1 MIRLGFV
8 GCGGIMQEHYK
19 HLSAMSGIKM
29 AGHCDIIK
37 ERAESAAS
45 RFGGDAFTE
54 FESMYDKVKPQAVY
68 VAVPPYA
75 HCARIM
81 DRDTGGME
89 EGAAERGIH
98 LFIEKPIAINRET
111 AKRIEAAVRKAK
123 IITSVGYCFRYY
135 NTIETARQIL
145 NGKPV
150 SLIRGSWN
158 GGMPGV
164 WWWRRMDK
172 SGGQI
177 VEQTTHMFD
186 LMRYLCG
193 EVAEVYAVTSE
204 ETDVRFE
211 ANRLKQ
217 LQAKQQTSVALRI
230 VSKGVDDHVRKK
242 MVIAGANAVVSPAAI
257 GGLRMVSELLRPAT
271 TGFLDTMLR
280 QRTSV
285 RFDELVVGKGSQLS
299 GKTLAEADLRQIA
312 DALVVAAR
320 HPGQESFIYN
330 PKADF
335 LLEPDCVI
343 VVLAQVAE
351 VDKVRPLFAG
361 QA

>member
-1 MIRLGFV
+1 MIKLGFV

-37 ERAESAAS
+37 ERAESASS

-54 FESMYDKVKPQAVY
+54 FEAMYDKVKPQAVY

-75 HCARIM
+75 HC
-81 DRDTGGME
+81 GME
-89 EGAAERGIH
+89 EAAAERGIH

-193 EVAEVYAVTSE
+193 EVAEVYAAASTGCMTKIENFNVHDSSVVAMRMKSGASATITSSCVCNHGGGVTLE
-204 ETDVRFE
+204 IVTPE
-211 ANRLKQ
+211 ATTL
-217 LQAKQQTSVALRI
+217 
-230 VSKGVDDHVRKK
+230 
-242 MVIAGANAVVSPAAI
+242 IAGGAVTVKEAGKVTEHQASVNMYEEESKVFIEAI
-257 GGLRMVSELLRPAT
+257 R
-271 TGFLDTMLR
+271 TGK
-280 QRTSV
+280 RTRIKS
-285 RFDELVVGKGSQLS
+285 SY
-299 GKTLAEADLRQIA
+299 A
-312 DALVVAAR
+312 DALKTFLVTFAAN
-320 HPGQESFIYN
+320 ESIQSGL
-330 PKADF
+330 PVK
-335 LLEPDCVI
+335 P
-343 VVLAQVAE
+343 
-351 VDKVRPLFAG
+351 
-361 QA
+361 

>member
-1 MIRLGFV
+1 MIKLGFV

-19 HLSAMSGIKM
+19 HLSAMSARMSAHNTGGIKM

-54 FESMYDKVKPQAVY
+54 FEAMYDKVKPQAVY

-75 HCARIM
+75 HCARIT
-81 DRDTGGME
+81 DQHTGGME
-89 EGAAERGIH
+89 EAAAERGIH

-193 EVAEVYAVTSE
+193 EVAEVYAAASTGCMTKIENFNVHDSSVVAMRMKSGASATITSSCVCNHGGGVTLE
-204 ETDVRFE
+204 IVTPE
-211 ANRLKQ
+211 ATML
-217 LQAKQQTSVALRI
+217 
-230 VSKGVDDHVRKK
+230 
-242 MVIAGANAVVSPAAI
+242 IAGGTVTVKEAGKVTEHQSSVNMYEEESKVFIEAI
-257 GGLRMVSELLRPAT
+257 R
-271 TGFLDTMLR
+271 TGK
-280 QRTSV
+280 RTRIKS
-285 RFDELVVGKGSQLS
+285 SY
-299 GKTLAEADLRQIA
+299 A
-312 DALVVAAR
+312 DAMKTFLVTFAAN
-320 HPGQESFIYN
+320 ESIQSGL
-330 PKADF
+330 PVK
-335 LLEPDCVI
+335 P
-343 VVLAQVAE
+343 
-351 VDKVRPLFAG
+351 
-361 QA
+361 